1 MFEGK
6 TVIEK
11 YEDEFKTER
20 MRNKHIFYDLNVR
33 TGDPEEIRA
42 YSAELFKDLDYK
54 TVLNEMT
61 KFEDA
66 EFEGIFRG
74 GRLKPLKSI
83 MKGVKEFNKG
93 VKYPIIWK
101 LFFVLSAFSILLTF
115 AKSWVETVPL
125 LQAWSNYG
133 WYAAA
138 VMLIAAFIAYQ
149 IKERIGLALWVK
161 MAGIYDVES
170 SKADLRVIIA
180 GDSEE
185 KDKEAFM
192 KLEDD
197 VSEFYNVVARKYVK
211 RKEGEAAVIE
221 RKPQETKIF
230 ENIKDVNDDIS
241 KLEKKFIDGKITEDT
256 YKNLKSDL
264 ERKKEKFEIL
274 LDVISLK

>member
-11 YEDEFKTER
+11 YEDEFKTDR

-33 TGDPEEIRA
+33 TGDPEETRA
-42 YSAELFKDLDYK
+42 YSAELFKDLDYS

-93 VKYPIIWK
+93 VKYPLVWK
-101 LFFVLSAFSILLTF
+101 LFFGLSVLSILLTF
-115 AKSWVETVPL
+115 AKSLVENIPIL
-125 LQAWSNYG
+125 AAWSDFG
-133 WYAAA
+133 WYVAA
-138 VMLIAAFIAYQ
+138 VMLIVAFIAYQ
-149 IKERIGLALWVK
+149 VKKKIGLALWVK
-161 MAGIYDVES
+161 LAGIYDVES
-170 SKADLRVIIA
+170 QKADLRMIIA
-180 GDSEE
+180 GDCAE

-221 RKPQETKIF
+221 KKPQQSKIF
-230 ENIKDVNDDIS
+230 ENIREVNDELDR
-241 KLEKKFIDGKITEDT
+241 LQKKFIDNKITEDS
-256 YKNLKSDL
+256 YKGLKAEL